1 MKRLLLISAAV
12 CSAMTA
18 SAQWKNTPEGETP
31 LYSANRDYPAAT
43 MATSATG
50 QTWFHMNEIRTIDGK
65 MSEVYFVQGLDAEG
79 NTIMGADPAPLAQY
93 KYQSWTM
100 VNNNIFTDSKG
111 NAIMAVQD
119 YRDGGE
125 YHQATVYKISPTGEQ
140 LWGEN
145 GITLTSG
152 LNAILLFSF
161 TGCEMSDGSYV
172 FAWVNP
178 VANSTDP
185 YTAVYEINIMR
196 VEEDGTLAWEPG
208 DVKLSNSKMPYNYPF
223 LIDGG
228 NAQFNLVYAEGSNE
242 TIKVMRYD
250 FDGTPVWGEAVEV
263 YNGGWGSTPMW
274 TKCEAKPSGDGGV
287 LFAWYDDR
295 YFTNYEDSYLA
306 YVTPKGELGFN
317 QPNGIKLDYTEYT
330 RDLGVSVA
338 YDKKTDSFVA
348 IMRAAIGNNQSR
360 YVMKAQRIS
369 KNGDLLWGEEA
380 KTIAPDD
387 GCQYGFASV
396 IIGEEGR
403 AAFFYEMSA
412 ESTGRE
418 VNNCVA
424 YYDIETGEDVW
435 GKTVNFGAKE
445 TPKSDLQAGNCGE
458 FMTASWMG
466 GSWMEDPDEPGTGYY
481 SSSVGNIYVQRIN
494 FDGTV
499 GSKQDAIESV
509 NGSKAMPFSIE
520 GKTLRSG
527 EGTEVYDLSG
537 RLVGKGG
544 NVQLETGIYT
554 ATNGTQAAK
563 FVIK

>member
-295 YFTNYEDSYLA
+295 YFTNYEDAYLA
-306 YVTPKGELGFN
+306 YITPKGELGFN
-317 QPNGIKLDYTEYT
+317 QRNGLRLDYTEGT
-330 RDLGVSVA
+330 RDLGVSVT
-338 YDKKTDSFVA
+338 YDKTTDSFLA
-348 IMRAAIGNNQSR
+348 FIRSANGSQSR
-360 YVMKAQRIS
+360 YTMRAQRIS
-369 KNGDLLWGEEA
+369 KSGDLLWGEEA
-380 KTIAPDD
+380 IVVDEKANGAISYATAVCGED
-387 GCQYGFASV
+387 GRV
-396 IIGEEGR
+396 
-403 AAFFYEMSA
+403 AFFYQMA
-412 ESTGRE
+412 NDAAGRE
-418 VNNCVA
+418 VNNLVA
-424 YYDIETGEDVW
+424 YYDVLTGKSIWEKPLRF
-435 GKTVNFGAKE
+435 GKAN
-445 TPKSDLQAGNCGE
+445 TPKSDLQVGTCGS
-458 FMTASWMG
+458 FWTASWMG
-466 GSWMEDPDEPGTGYY
+466 GAWIPDASASGGGYY
-481 SSSVGNIYVQRIN
+481 SSSHGNINSQRIN
-494 FDGTV
+494 FDGTF
-499 GSKQDAIESV
+499 GCAEDAIDDVKGKSSSPITV
-509 NGSKAMPFSIE
+509 NG
-520 GKTLRSG
+520 
-527 EGTEVYDLSG
+527 GTITSVSDTQVYDTNG
-537 RLVGKGG
+537 RLVGKGKSIS
-544 NVQLETGIYT
+544 LPAGIYT
-554 ATNGTQAAK
+554 AVSGSESRK
-563 FVIK
+563 IVIQ